1 MITYDQVKEAMINP
15 PTEDLVYL
23 YNELGAYI
31 NSHPL
36 CVLDDNPFEIL
47 NESGNFCI
55 SATSIQSDY
64 IAFVLGKHMNSS
76 FPPEV
81 ISSFFNVDNDYN
93 IQFGKIDGKRINGC
107 ICLIHQQNKKYD
119 LQEVYEN
126 IYK

>member
-23 YNELGAYI
+23 YNDLGAYI
-31 NSHPL
+31 NDHPL
-36 CVLDDNPFEIL
+36 CVLDDNPFELL
-47 NESGNFCI
+47 NASGNFCV

-64 IAFVLGKHMNSS
+64 IAFVLGKHTDSD
-76 FPPEV
+76 FPSEV
-81 ISSFFNVDNDYN
+81 IELFFNIDSDFN
-93 IQFGKIDGKRINGC
+93 IQFGQIKGKRINGC
-107 ICLIHQQNKKYD
+107 ICLVHQKDKEYD